1 MPLFHY
7 FLEPQLFLIPRK
19 LATLYKIFKTK
30 MDDVDGV
37 SKTNN
42 KNEVESSKCI
52 TPNGLNN
59 TDTEERPSCKYGKQC
74 FR

>member
-1 MPLFHY
+1 
-7 FLEPQLFLIPRK
+7 
-19 LATLYKIFKTK
+19 